1 MDIAILSMAL
11 GMSELAACQTSNQL
25 LLLFEEMRKITY
37 CSGTAVEPLAYMR
50 APATSERIVTRV
62 AE

>member
-1 MDIAILSMAL
+1 MAL